1 MDRIKY
7 KIIIFAKEIKNM
19 FNNVIEHIFI
29 SKKSFFKKRIILRTK
44 IIRRQIANKYFKK
57 NKTQININRELV
69 KDVFFTHKKI
79 NFIDTPFIYYVK
91 QNIDKLLKNTFDF
104 FNDYQVKI
112 GIEIE
117 FYCFNIENITS
128 FKKQVKDFSIQNK
141 IEIIDIISERGKDQ
155 YEVRFQPY
163 INIYKLI
170 TDYNALKNYLITN
183 FHADFSAKPI
193 YYDVGSALQINL
205 SINKNGQ
212 NLFAKILNKES
223 DIFNNSVAGLIKFT
237 NYFLPLYT
245 KDKTCL
251 KRYDEEF
258 NNFVFING
266 KMPSP
271 SYNAW
276 GINNRTAS
284 LRIPTAQNFYDKEQ
298 YFIENNN
305 NRRIEFRVP
314 SANADIKLVLY
325 GVLSS
330 IKYGIQNN
338 LQPQEQTVSNLL
350 ESNYNCERIKLEQIT
365 FAELLNINFEI

>member
-1 MDRIKY
+1 
-7 KIIIFAKEIKNM
+7 M
-19 FNNVIEHIFI
+19 FNNIIEHIFI

-44 IIRRQIANKYFKK
+44 IIRRQLTNKYFKK
-57 NKTQININRELV
+57 NKTQININREFV
-69 KDVFFTHKKI
+69 KDVFFTPQKV
-79 NFIDTPFIYYVK
+79 NFVDSPFIYYIK
-91 QNIDKLLKNTFDF
+91 QNIDQLLKNTIEF

-117 FYCFNIENITS
+117 FYCFDIKDIAS
-128 FKKQVKDFSIQNK
+128 FEQQVKYFSSQNK
-141 IEIIDIISERGKDQ
+141 IEIINIISERGKDQ
-155 YEVRFQPY
+155 YEVQFQPY
-163 INIYKLI
+163 TDIYKLI
-170 TDYNALKNYLITN
+170 KDYNTLKNYLITN
-183 FHADFSAKPI
+183 FDADFSAKPI

-205 SINKNGQ
+205 SINQNGQ

-237 NYFLPLYT
+237 NYFLPLYI

-251 KRYDEEF
+251 KRYDEEL